1 MKTAPG
7 GSLSGAPI
15 ATGVTMPRALWKGTL
30 AFGLVSIPV
39 ELHNAVRDARPKFRL
54 LHAKDKSPI
63 SYERVCRKE
72 GKAVAWDELVKG
84 YEYQKGHFI
93 TLTKEDFETAA
104 LEKSRVIDVLDF
116 VAEAEIDP
124 RFFDVPYYIVPAK
137 GSDRAYAVLR
147 AALADA
153 GKVGIGRVMLR
164 EVQHLAGIAVVEDA
178 IVLTLMRFA
187 DELIDEG
194 TLSFPK
200 KTEIRPK
207 ELQLAKSLVDSMTS
221 EWDPAN
227 YKDEYTD
234 NLMKV
239 LKAKMKGKAA
249 KLEAAEPRQ
258 SAEVIDLMTR
268 LRESLAQSKGGKTTS
283 VRRAPSRKTTSAKKR
298 ARSAA

>member
-1 MKTAPG
+1 MA
-7 GSLSGAPI
+7 
-15 ATGVTMPRALWKGTL
+15 RALWKGTL
-30 AFGLVSIPV
+30 SFGLVSIPV
-39 ELHNAVRDARPKFRL
+39 ELHTAVRDARPKFRL

-72 GKAVAWDELVKG
+72 GKPVAWEDLVKG
-84 YEYQKGHFI
+84 YEYQKGHFV

-124 RFFDVPYYIVPAK
+124 RFFDVPYYVVPSK
-137 GSDRAYAVLR
+137 GSERAYAVLR

-153 GKVGIGRVMLR
+153 EKVGIARVMLR
-164 EVQHLAGIAVVEDA
+164 EVQHLAGVAVVEDA

-221 EWDPAN
+221 DWDPEK
-227 YKDEYTD
+227 YKDEYTA

-239 LKAKMKGKAA
+239 LKAKMKGKTA
-249 KLEAAEPRQ
+249 KLAAAEPRQ

-268 LRESLAQSKGGKTTS
+268 LRESLAQSKGGEEDADTPRPLAQDGERKEARTLGGVTT
-283 VRRAPSRKTTSAKKR
+283 VPSAKC
-298 ARSAA
+298 